1 MKAPTKTNKKT
12 QIEELIERMETT
24 GTLPWVKTWKC
35 KANNGT
41 TMPVNHISNKGY
53 RGGNRW
59 SLVLQQLVNGYS
71 SNRWLT
77 FNQARELGLMV
88 TKGSK
93 GTMITHYT
101 TYIKEMEDGDDKVEH
116 RKSLRTF
123 TVFNL
128 DQTNYVAPVVE
139 TESEAIN
146 LTKQEQELA
155 AVLRRY
161 VRREDIYL
169 GYGNPSYNMVDDLI
183 NMPHIEEFVPREEYH
198 STLAHECVHSTGI
211 AKRLNR
217 YDTSYTH
224 EKYSVEELVAEL
236 ATIILCSE
244 YGIDATIPNSE
255 AYLQSWLKAIK
266 QSPKFLTT
274 VFGDA
279 EKAVDYIKGI

>member
-1 MKAPTKTNKKT
+1 MRNPTRETKKT

-24 GTLPWVKTWKC
+24 GTLPWVKAWK
-35 KANNGT
+35 T
-41 TMPVNHISNKGY
+41 TKYSGGVMPINHISGKLY

-59 SLVLQQLVNGYS
+59 SLMLQQLINGYS
-71 SNRWLT
+71 SNAWLT
-77 FNQARELGLMV
+77 FNQARELGLQV
-88 TKGSK
+88 IKGSK

-101 TYIKEMEDGDDKVEH
+101 TYIKVDKEDEEKSEH
-116 RKSLRTF
+116 KKSLRTF

-128 DQTNYVAPVVE
+128 DQTNYIPTKVE
-139 TESEAIN
+139 TEAEALIE
-146 LTKQEQELA
+146 QEQELA

-161 VRREDIYL
+161 VRREGIYL
-169 GYGNPSYNMVDDLI
+169 GYGNPSYNMIADVI
-183 NMPHIEEFVPREEYH
+183 SMPNIEEFIPREEYH

-279 EKAVDYIKGI
+279 EKAVDYIKGIL

>member
-1 MKAPTKTNKKT
+1 MKAPTKKT

-24 GTLPWVKTWKC
+24 GTLPWVKAWK
-35 KANNGT
+35 T
-41 TMPVNHISNKGY
+41 TGYKGGVMPINHISGKLY

-59 SLVLQQLVNGYS
+59 SLMLQQLINGYS
-71 SNRWLT
+71 SNAWLT
-77 FNQARELGLMV
+77 FNQARELGLQV
-88 TKGSK
+88 LKGSK
-93 GTMITHYT
+93 GTLITHYT
-101 TYIKEMEDGDDKVEH
+101 TYIKVDKEDEDKTEH

-128 DQTNYVAPVVE
+128 DQTNYVPPE
-139 TESEAIN
+139 TEAEEM
-146 LTKQEQELA
+146 LTETELENA
-155 AVLRRY
+155 LTGVLKHY
-161 VRREDIYL
+161 IKREGIEL
-169 GYGNPSYNMVDDLI
+169 GYGNPSYNFIADVI
-183 NMPHIEEFVPREEYH
+183 SMPNLEEFVPREEYH

-217 YDTSYTH
+217 YNTSYTH

-255 AYLQSWLKAIK
+255 SYLQSWLKAIK

-279 EKAVDYIKGI
+279 EKAVDYIKGTL